1 MLDWG
6 MGKGQGRRIPQLF
19 RISRNVGDE
28 IVVLI
33 AIEREQSRSQPWAPK
48 KETLDVIGLSWSWCQ
63 SDTRAA
69 QVADRRARSCFLQ
82 DRILHRMT
90 RIRARQEWS
99 STVADSPNRFN
110 EIKPI
115 YFRCSNDRFSITSP
129 RTRRNITITN
139 PIFIRTNRTNVN

>member
-19 RISRNVGDE
+19 RISRINRNVGDE

-33 AIEREQSRSQPWAPK
+33 AIEREQSRSQPEK
-48 KETLDVIGLSWSWCQ
+48 KKTLDVIGLSWSWCQ

-82 DRILHRMT
+82 DRILHRTT

-99 STVADSPNRFN
+99 STVANGLILSG
-110 EIKPI
+110 
-115 YFRCSNDRFSITSP
+115 
-129 RTRRNITITN
+129 RTTRN
-139 PIFIRTNRTNVN
+139 